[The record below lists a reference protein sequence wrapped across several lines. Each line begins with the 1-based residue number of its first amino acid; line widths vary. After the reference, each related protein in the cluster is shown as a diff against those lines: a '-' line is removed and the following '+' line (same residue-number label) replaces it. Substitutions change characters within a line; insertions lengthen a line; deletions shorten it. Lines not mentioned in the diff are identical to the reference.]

1 MALRTVPA
9 QRSEMEGKTRR
20 AAVRRKV
27 VYEFRNNIPPYLFLR
42 RKWSRFRYFSTFVE
56 KQLS

>member
-1 MALRTVPA
+1 MQTKTRRFVMAPRTVPA

-27 VYEFRNNIPPYLFLR
+27 GYENP
-42 RKWSRFRYFSTFVE
+42 KWLPITI
-56 KQLS
+56 